1 MLAEVSAVKSS
12 YAVGVR
18 TVQTLGHGF
27 PVTSYPLT
35 RRLACGPTQPVKV
48 LTAKAWIISAIK
60 SGPFSDPSDAGIPYL
75 GRISVS
81 QTLVTSLASSVL
93 QAYASAHLSVCLR

>member
-1 MLAEVSAVKSS
+1 MLAEDSAVKSS

-35 RRLACGPTQPVKV
+35 RRLACGRTQPVKV
-48 LTAKAWIISAIK
+48 LTAKAIISAIK

-93 QAYASAHLSVCLR
+93 QAYASAHLSACLR